1 LSNLAVVGRDAALYQ
16 QTLGERSE
24 TKATITTLSTEQV
37 AKECA

>member
-1 LSNLAVVGRDAALYQ
+1 MALYKQ
-16 QTLGERSE
+16 RLEERSE